1 MNNNLLFGSLNGS
14 VSLLL
19 GVGRSNLALAEY
31 LVKQGGR
38 VIMCDR
44 SKSEKEIS
52 KILEEKNLAGCDIVK
67 YGTIPK
73 TDFVFRTPVIRP
85 DDEIICNS
93 LQRGAFLTSEIELF
107 FEKCKGCVYGIT
119 GSDGKTTTATITCE
133 LYKNADKKVFLGG
146 NIGVPLISF
155 VNDVTE
161 NDVVIAELSSF
172 QLMTLKR
179 SPNRSAITNLSENHL
194 DWHIDK
200 KEYIEAKANIYTYH
214 DCKRLVT
221 EFSAYN
227 LLKELHKPIP
237 RECILI
243 GENQDVYSDGKDI
256 CIFGKKTVQV
266 SDIVLKG
273 EHNLKNFMTAVAI
286 SYPDIPKEA
295 LIKTARSFRGIAH
308 RIEFVDTKHGISF
321 FNSSID
327 STPSRTLN
335 TLKCF
340 GSNITLICGGYDK
353 NLDYSEL
360 AEYVNNHIKNLVLYG
375 DAAEKIYSYFQKSG
389 SAKVN
394 IIKTDSFDNAFK
406 NAAEM
411 AKKGETVL
419 LSPACASFDQFKDF
433 QERGERFSKLV
444 RSLI

>member
-1 MNNNLLFGSLNGS
+1 
-14 VSLLL
+14 
-19 GVGRSNLALAEY
+19 
-31 LVKQGGR
+31 
-38 VIMCDR
+38 
-44 SKSEKEIS
+44 
-52 KILEEKNLAGCDIVK
+52 
-67 YGTIPK
+67 
-73 TDFVFRTPVIRP
+73 
-85 DDEIICNS
+85 
-93 LQRGAFLTSEIELF
+93 
-107 FEKCKGCVYGIT
+107 
-119 GSDGKTTTATITCE
+119 
-133 LYKNADKKVFLGG
+133 
-146 NIGVPLISF
+146 
-155 VNDVTE
+155 
-161 NDVVIAELSSF
+161 
-172 QLMTLKR
+172 MTLKR
-179 SPNRSAITNLSENHL
+179 SPSRSAITNLSENHL

-200 KEYIEAKANIYTYH
+200 KEYVEAKANIYTYH

-256 CIFGKKTVQV
+256 CIFGKKTVPV

-286 SYPDIPKEA
+286 SYPDITKEA
-295 LIKTARSFRGIAH
+295 LIKTARNFRGIAH

-394 IIKTDSFDNAFK
+394 ITKTDSFDSAFK

-411 AKKGETVL
+411 TKKGETVL

-433 QERGERFSKLV
+433 QERGDRFSELV